1 MKSVRFWV
9 ILGGIVVLLSS
20 AVGFFVW
27 RKPEAPVVKSEA
39 EIRSE
44 WHEEVGMIIRD
55 YPSKKNALQT
65 RDALVGLRV
74 TAADRDTHLAL
85 VLAMQAIVNGTPGAD
100 ARWQAAVAQVSST
113 P

>member
-9 ILGGIVVLLSS
+9 ILGGVMVLLSS
-20 AVGFFVW
+20 VVGFFVW
-27 RKPEAPVVKSEA
+27 RKPSVTVVKSEA

-44 WHEEVGMIIRD
+44 WQREVRAIIRD
-55 YPSKKNALQT
+55 YPSEKNAAQT
-65 RDALVGLRV
+65 RDALLGLRV